1 MKKLIYALVIL
12 SVLTA
17 CKEDEKPAE
26 QASAPQ
32 PEAVASPD
40 KKPEPAT
47 PALSAKTD
55 STKPKEEWENTTISD
70 ETIAKIQQAKYN
82 YKKCASDEMQKT
94 DYQKQES
101 RSATEA
107 VIKACEPIL
116 GKMREVYLEENV
128 PEVIADR
135 HLKQLR
141 IQITR
146 DVLQNLMYAEAA
158 RSSK

>member
-1 MKKLIYALVIL
+1 MKQLIALVSL
-12 SVLTA
+12 LLVSQVYA
-17 CKEDEKPAE
+17 GDKDEW
-26 QASAPQ
+26 Q
-32 PEAVASPD
+32 
-40 KKPEPAT
+40 
-47 PALSAKTD
+47 
-55 STKPKEEWENTTISD
+55 NTTISD
-70 ETIAKIQQAKYN
+70 ETIAKIQTAKYN
-82 YKKCASDEMQKT
+82 YRKCASDEMQKS

-116 GKMREVYLEENV
+116 TKMREVYTEEKV

-141 IQITR
+141 IQVTR
-146 DVLQNLMYAEAA
+146 DVLQNMMFAEAA